1 MFNLSFYVI
10 CWLLFFL
17 LCLPI
22 IFAGLLAIAFDEE
35 KTEVVVNHLQR
46 ISDDLNTFANDK
58 VRLKILLEDFKRTY
72 KSYPKDG
79 EDYNL
84 WLDVISRFATNM
96 NLMEVDEVV
105 DFQDKLESANPDSKA
120 SIKEAIGKALQKRES
135 NKG

>member
-22 IFAGLLAIAFDEE
+22 IFAGLFAVALDEE
-35 KTEVVVNHLQR
+35 GTGVAVNHLQR
-46 ISDDLNTFANDK
+46 ISNDLNTFANDK
-58 VRLKILLEDFKRTY
+58 AKLKALLEDFKNSY
-72 KSYPKDG
+72 KSCPKDE

-120 SIKEAIGKALQKRES
+120 SIKEVIGKALQKRES
-135 NKG
+135 K